1 VVTWTW
7 QAQDPDTPA
16 QQLTVSL
23 NVSYDHG
30 ATLQPV
36 AEALPASGSYDWDT
50 TAWEPGSVLLV
61 VKAMDPDGFWGV
73 AVLEAEL
80 AG

>member
-1 VVTWTW
+1 
-7 QAQDPDTPA
+7 
-16 QQLTVSL
+16 
-23 NVSYDHG
+23 
-30 ATLQPV
+30 V

-50 TAWEPGSVLLV
+50 TEWEPGPVLLV

-80 AG
+80 AD